1 MVVFFIFSRHITIY
15 YMVTENKKKSLGG
28 RTSLSWTS
36 KFWLFG
42 DFISKNKNV
51 HSKAADEAIVDF
63 KILKSY
69 YDVFLKKQK
78 HTKGGRGRGYR
89 RLLFWHQVCWAQG
102 RCQVF
107 LVSFCYLL
115 GLFDTYRGKRYA
127 SKYSASDLC

>member
-28 RTSLSWTS
+28 RGRAYRGLQNSDYLVT
-36 KFWLFG
+36 
-42 DFISKNKNV
+42 FISKNKNV

-89 RLLFWHQVCWAQG
+89 RLLFWHQVC
-102 RCQVF
+102 
-107 LVSFCYLL
+107 
-115 GLFDTYRGKRYA
+115 
-127 SKYSASDLC
+127 